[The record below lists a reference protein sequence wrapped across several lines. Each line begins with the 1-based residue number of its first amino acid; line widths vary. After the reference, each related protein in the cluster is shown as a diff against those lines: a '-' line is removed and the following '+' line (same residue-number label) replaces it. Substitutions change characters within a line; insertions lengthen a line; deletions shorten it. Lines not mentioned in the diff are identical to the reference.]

1 MLDIKQEK
9 DTATAGL
16 TGVEYLAHQE
26 HKTFKKGRNNSAL
39 STTP

>member
-9 DTATAGL
+9 DTASAGL

-26 HKTFKKGRNNSAL
+26 LNY
-39 STTP
+39 

>member
-26 HKTFKKGRNNSAL
+26 QHNIN
-39 STTP
+39 